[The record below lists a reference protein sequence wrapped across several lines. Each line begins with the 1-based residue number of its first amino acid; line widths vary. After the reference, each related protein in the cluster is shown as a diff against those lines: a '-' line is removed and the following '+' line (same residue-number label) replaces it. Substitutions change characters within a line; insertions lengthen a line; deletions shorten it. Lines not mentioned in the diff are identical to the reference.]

1 MPDYVDNYM
10 NDLSSIQDE
19 LMDRLRLLIP
29 RLQELNSRELI
40 EVARGIDFVKEMDN
54 LGLSG
59 ALESLYKSFDG
70 EIEATIRRAAQLGI
84 PGISTVNLESVE
96 LMRLLKFEELGK
108 DYLKFASNLK
118 TELFRGIISGTPAK
132 DLSARLFES
141 FGKDK
146 ILTSAQTRVVV
157 NDSFARLSNATT
169 GEVFKDADVLFQYVG
184 PLDDVT
190 RPECQSVLGDP
201 QNAVGY
207 RLDELPLPIDERGGW
222 NCRHDW
228 VVVESQEMAQA

>member
-1 MPDYVDNYM
+1 M

-146 ILTSAQTRVVV
+146 ILTSAQTRLLVR
-157 NDSFARLSNATT
+157 DSFSRLSDATR
-169 GEVFKDADVLFQYVG
+169 GEILKDADVLWTYIG
-184 PLDDVT
+184 PLDELT
-190 RPECQSVLGDP
+190 RDECVSVLSDP
-201 QNAVGY
+201 QNEIGY
-207 RLDELPLPIDERGGW
+207 KFNELPLPIDIKGGW
-222 NCRHDW
+222 NCRHKF
-228 VVVESQEMAQA
+228 VVTESSAEVAQA